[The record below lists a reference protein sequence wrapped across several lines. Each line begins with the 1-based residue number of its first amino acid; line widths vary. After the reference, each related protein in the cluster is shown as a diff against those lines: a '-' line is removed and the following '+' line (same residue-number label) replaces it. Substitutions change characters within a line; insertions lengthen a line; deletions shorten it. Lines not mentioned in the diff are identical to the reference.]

1 MKIEKNI
8 NKNYSSILMILN
20 RILVLVLQINRI
32 LFLFYNSI
40 LWGFMVLIDLSHFK

>member
-1 MKIEKNI
+1 MKIEKKLNQNI

-40 LWGFMVLIDLSHFK
+40 L